1 MRSPSVFTKR
11 LHLRNF
17 VDSDI
22 TSVYKGLSDPLVVRF
37 YGVEYETLEGTQEQM
52 EWFKNLEEEG
62 TGRWWAITD
71 MNTSDFLGAIG
82 FNNLDRRKG
91 IGEIGFWLLPEF
103 QNQKYMSEALEAVEK
118 HGFTIFGLNTIEA
131 FVESENLSS
140 IRLLHAKGY
149 ESDEET
155 IVETKKDEK
164 IELIRLSK
172 QNPIKFKKK

>member
-17 VDSDI
+17 VDNDI
-22 TSVYKGLSDPLVVRF
+22 QSVYKGLSDPLVVRF
-37 YGVEYETLEGTQEQM
+37 YGVQYETLQGTQEQM

-71 MNTSDFLGAIG
+71 MNSSAFLGAIG

-91 IGEIGFWLLPEF
+91 LGEIGFWLLPEY
-103 QNQKYMSEALEAVEK
+103 QNQGYMSEALEAVEK

-131 FVESENLSS
+131 FVESENISS
-140 IRLLHAKGY
+140 INLLQAKDY
-149 ESDEET
+149 ESEEER
-155 IVETKKDEK
+155 ISEMKRGQK
-164 IELIRLSK
+164 IELIRLTK
-172 QNPIKFKKK
+172 KNPIKFRSR

>member
-17 VDSDI
+17 VDNDI
-22 TSVYKGLSDPLVVRF
+22 ISVYKGLSDPLVVRF
-37 YGVEYETLEGTQEQM
+37 YGVEYATLEGTQEQM

-71 MNTSDFLGAIG
+71 MNTSVFIGAIG

-103 QNQKYMSEALEAVEK
+103 QNQKYMSEALDAVEK

-131 FVESENLSS
+131 FVETENLSS
-140 IRLLHAKGY
+140 IRLLRAKNY
-149 ESDEET
+149 EQDEE
-155 IVETKKDEK
+155 IIIEMKKDKK
-164 IELIRLSK
+164 IELIRFFKKS
-172 QNPIKFKKK
+172 PIKFKNK